1 MVIANNLTSI
11 YCVYKEKI
19 VKQDYTSF
27 LCVLFIL
34 PYIFSS
40 LYFLYS
46 LSLHPLYTFLLLI
59 LFLLPYFSSSLY
71 FLTSLPLYTFL
82 ILNLFI
88 LPYFSSSLYF
98 LTSLPLYT
106 SLIFILFIL
115 PYFSSSL
122 YFLSFHSL
130 YISLLLLFNNCN
142 TIYLFTYILYYLQGF
157 SAHHF
162 NDFKFFFLQSS

>member
-1 MVIANNLTSI
+1 MVIAYNLTSI

-46 LSLHPLYTFLLLI
+46 LSLHPLYTFFLLI
-59 LFLLPYFSSSLY
+59 
-71 FLTSLPLYTFL
+71 
-82 ILNLFI
+82 LFI

-157 SAHHF
+157 SARHF